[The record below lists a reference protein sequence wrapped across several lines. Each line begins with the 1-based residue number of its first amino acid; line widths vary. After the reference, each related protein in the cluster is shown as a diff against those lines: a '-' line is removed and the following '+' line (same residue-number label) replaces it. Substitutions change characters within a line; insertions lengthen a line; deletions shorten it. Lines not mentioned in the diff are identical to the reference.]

1 MMRAVATLALALF
14 LACAPGPVT
23 HAKWQQMS
31 RDDRVL
37 YVNTLLGAEKVKDAK
52 GGTGK
57 TYTLA
62 AEDYVKQIDAAYAQ
76 GDARDP
82 ETIFAELGR

>member
-1 MMRAVATLALALF
+1 MIKTFAVLSLALF
-14 LACAPGPVT
+14 LACAPEHVSASRWT
-23 HAKWQQMS
+23 EMS
-31 RDDRVL
+31 HDDRVL

-57 TYTLA
+57 AYTEP
-62 AEDYVKQIDAAYAQ
+62 AEEYVKEIDAAYAR

-82 ETIFAELGR
+82 EQIFAELGR